1 MLKGRLGLETA
12 RVPHVDRHG
21 LLWLGRGKLTVQNGN
36 LVFSTAGTDALARGV
51 YDLPFQT
58 ISNILLGPGC
68 LVSHDALRLL
78 ARHQTGLLAVG
89 TNGVRVYATSMP
101 PGPDH
106 SRLAREHARVWADP
120 EARIQITR
128 RMYAMRLGEYL
139 PHRDLNAL
147 RGVEGHRMKQVYKN
161 LAEQFGVKWSGRS
174 FDRNNPEND
183 NDINTAIN
191 HAATAMY
198 ASARI
203 AVALTGTIPQL
214 GFIHEAS
221 GHAFALDIADLFRA
235 NTTLPIAFGAV
246 KQFQRREGDK
256 LERITRTRAGRTLQ
270 QKKVIA
276 KMIDAIKELIE
287 ESESPEG

>member
-1 MLKGRLGLETA
+1 MLEGRLGLQTA
-12 RVPHVDRHG
+12 RVPHADRHG
-21 LLWLGRGKLTVQNGN
+21 LLWLGRGKLTVENGN
-36 LVFSTAGTDALARGV
+36 LVFSTAGTDTLASGV

-58 ISNILLGPGC
+58 ISNILLAPGC

-78 ARHQTGLLAVG
+78 SRHQTGLLAVG
-89 TNGVRVYATSMP
+89 VDGVRLYACSMP
-101 PGPDH
+101 FGPDH
-106 SRLAREHARVWADP
+106 SRLARQHARIWADA

-128 RMYAMRLGEYL
+128 TMYAIRLGEYL
-139 PHRDLNAL
+139 PQRDLNAL

-161 LAEQFGVKWSGRS
+161 LAEQFNIKWSGRK
-174 FDRNNPEND
+174 FDRNNPDND

-235 NTTLPIAFGAV
+235 STTLPIAFEAV
-246 KQFQRREGDK
+246 KRYQKREDDQ
-256 LERITRTRAGRTLQ
+256 LERITRKLAGQTLQ
-270 QKKVIA
+270 QKKVIPE
-276 KMIDAIKELIE
+276 MIDHIKKLFQGSDASE
-287 ESESPEG
+287 E

>member
-36 LVFSTAGTDALARGV
+36 LVFSTAGTKTLARGV

-58 ISNILLGPGC
+58 ISNILLGPGS

-78 ARHQTGLLAVG
+78 ARQQTGLLAVG
-89 TNGVRVYATSMP
+89 DNGVRIYAASMP

-106 SRLAREHARVWADP
+106 SQLARQHARVWADP

-246 KQFQRREGDK
+246 KEFQRREGDK

-276 KMIDAIKELIE
+276 KMIDAIKELFE
-287 ESESPEG
+287 ELESPEG